1 MWRRADPLQVA
12 TKPLT
17 HGLKIRGL
25 KIDVS
30 DYVFCISKSKL
41 LDKFDVLLELLA
53 QTHDTDMSDTHNYN
67 HLIIDFATVLGG
79 QFDTFYISGPN
90 F

>member
-1 MWRRADPLQVA
+1 MAQGRPSASGNEALNTW
-12 TKPLT
+12 
-17 HGLKIRGL
+17 LKIRGL